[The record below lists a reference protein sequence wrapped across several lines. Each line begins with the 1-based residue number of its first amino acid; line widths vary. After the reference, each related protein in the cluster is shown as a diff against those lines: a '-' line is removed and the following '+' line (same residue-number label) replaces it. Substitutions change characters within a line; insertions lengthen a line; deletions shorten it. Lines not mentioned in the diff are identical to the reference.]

1 MTATA
6 LAIVAALVAQVMPPP
21 PSAPPI
27 RPRAEVTAVPP
38 SAIATPGSSVKLT
51 LKVHLPEAIH
61 VQSDRPRDPS
71 LIATTLALTLPAG
84 TAVDRIVFPPAAEF
98 TQTGQARP
106 LLVFGGDF
114 VVEAYLSVSSEAAAG
129 EAKIPAVL
137 RYQACNE
144 RVCFPPAR
152 ATAEWTLVISGK

>member
-6 LAIVAALVAQVMPPP
+6 LAIVAALIAQVMPSPA
-21 PSAPPI
+21 APTT

-38 SAIATPGSSVKLT
+38 SATATPGSSVKLT
-51 LKVHLPEAIH
+51 LKVHLPEVIH

-84 TAVDRIVFPPAAEF
+84 TAIDRIVFPPAAEF
-98 TQTGQARP
+98 TQAGQARP